1 MHGEMKD
8 SQVYKVIS
16 KKMDTAAQC
25 LLVAIAE
32 KATFERKLPKRP
44 VQVVPVTLTISMHW
58 SVILQCN
65 ATELMQACEGE
76 ENNIVQSWNTT
87 QNVSQINKDQSQ
99 ISYRSKTCICEAKEF
114 NTTYMYHRF

>member
-1 MHGEMKD
+1 MKDIKEGNKGPCSFSWRQSLKHGEMKD

-25 LLVAIAE
+25 LLVAIAK

-76 ENNIVQSWNTT
+76 ENNIVQS
-87 QNVSQINKDQSQ
+87 
-99 ISYRSKTCICEAKEF
+99 
-114 NTTYMYHRF
+114 

>member
-1 MHGEMKD
+1 M
-8 SQVYKVIS
+8 V
-16 KKMDTAAQC
+16 TAAQC

-44 VQVVPVTLTISMHW
+44 VVPVTLTISMHW

-76 ENNIVQSWNTT
+76 ENNIVQS
-87 QNVSQINKDQSQ
+87 
-99 ISYRSKTCICEAKEF
+99 
-114 NTTYMYHRF
+114 